1 MLRIDPAWLVDT
13 VSLSAKL
20 GFDDWQRPTYSDPVT
35 VKCRID
41 RGQIYQGTSN
51 NREIIA
57 NAVIFLYP
65 KLAPMPVFNDSW
77 LDGIAHFD
85 GADYTITR
93 VERNSEPASA
103 EVFSYEL
110 EVL

>member
-1 MLRIDPAWLVDT
+1 MLHIDPAWLVDT
-13 VSLSAKL
+13 VSLSFKQ
-20 GFDDWQRPTYSDPVT
+20 GIDDWQRPTYSDPVT

-41 RGQIYQGTSN
+41 RGQIYQGTNN

-65 KLAPMPVFNDSW
+65 KLVPMPVLNDSW

-85 GADYTITR
+85 GDDYTIQR
-93 VERNSEPASA
+93 IERNTEPTSA
-103 EVFSYEL
+103 DTFSYEL